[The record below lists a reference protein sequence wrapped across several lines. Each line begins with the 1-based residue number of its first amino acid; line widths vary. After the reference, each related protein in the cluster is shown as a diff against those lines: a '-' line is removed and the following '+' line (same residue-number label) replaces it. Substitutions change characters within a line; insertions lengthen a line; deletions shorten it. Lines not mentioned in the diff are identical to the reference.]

1 MEYHSARKLASSGI
15 ANSED
20 READSFLNHFPL
32 TGFTVPPREGGAMLD
47 RIEFARPSHFRQIIF
62 LVILVASVC
71 SSQAGAQKKP
81 SASPGPKYDLQA
93 EAKIKGVVDD
103 VKLPPKGSEKEIVHL
118 TVKDGSD
125 SVDVYLCP
133 KTFLD
138 DMGMSFA
145 KGDAVAMTGSKA
157 KQNDAD
163 VFLVREIVKGND
175 SFVLRDAKGEPVW
188 DWRH

>member
-1 MEYHSARKLASSGI
+1 MF
-15 ANSED
+15 D
-20 READSFLNHFPL
+20 RN
-32 TGFTVPPREGGAMLD
+32 R
-47 RIEFARPSHFRQIIF
+47 FARSNRARQIIF
-62 LVILVASVC
+62 LTLFIAAAVVLPTRA
-71 SSQAGAQKKP
+71 QQKKP
-81 SASPGPKYDLQA
+81 AAVSLPKYDVAA
-93 EAKIKGVVDD
+93 ETKIKGVVDD

-125 SVDVYLCP
+125 SIDVYLCP